1 MDDTLM
7 NPPVA
12 KATGM
17 RSKEVTLMDDA
28 GAEFMRSAL
37 MEYEQPL
44 TRYAA
49 HLTGD
54 PERAREVVQ
63 DTFLKLCSQKP
74 LRIRKYLAQWLYTV
88 CRNRALDV
96 RRKERRM
103 TSLSEACLDEQMD
116 CRSMPAEAAEQND
129 QLHQVLKI
137 LGTLPTNQQEVLRLK
152 FQSDLS
158 YAEIGRIT
166 GLSAGNVGFLIHTG
180 LKTIREKMQSRTGA
194 SAIRRVK

>member
-7 NPPVA
+7 NTPVA
-12 KATGM
+12 KTAGM
-17 RSKEVTLMDDA
+17 RSKEVALMDAAD
-28 GAEFMRSAL
+28 AEFTRSAL
-37 MEYEQPL
+37 MEYERPL

-74 LRIRKYLAQWLYTV
+74 SRIRKYLAQWLYTV

-103 TSLSEACLDEQMD
+103 TSISEARLDEPID
-116 CRSMPAEAAEQND
+116 CRAIADEAAEQND
-129 QLHQVLKI
+129 RLSQVLKI
-137 LGTLPTNQQEVLRLK
+137 LGALPANQQEVLRLK

-180 LKTIREKMQSRTGA
+180 LKTIRERMQSRTGA

>member
-7 NPPVA
+7 
-12 KATGM
+12 KAPAVEARGM
-17 RSKEVTLMDDA
+17 RPKEVTLMDDA
-28 GAEFMRSAL
+28 GAEFAHAAL
-37 MEYEQPL
+37 TEYEQAL
-44 TRYAA
+44 IRYAE

-74 LRIRKYLAQWLYTV
+74 ARIRKYLAQWLYTV

-103 TSLSEACLDEQMD
+103 TSISEARLEEPMD
-116 CRSMPAEAAEQND
+116 CRSLPADAAERND

-137 LGTLPTNQQEVLRLK
+137 LATLPANQQEVLRLK

-158 YAEIGRIT
+158 YAEISGIT

-180 LKTIREKMQSRTGA
+180 LRTIREKMQSRAGA